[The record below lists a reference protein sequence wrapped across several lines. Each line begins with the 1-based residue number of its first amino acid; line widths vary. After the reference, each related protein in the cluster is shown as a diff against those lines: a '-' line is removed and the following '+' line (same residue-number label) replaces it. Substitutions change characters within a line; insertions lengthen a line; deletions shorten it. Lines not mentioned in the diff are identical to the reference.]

1 MFLIMLTW
9 GSFRKGQEKRWAPSV
24 LELLLPVLFLAYS
37 FPLPGTTT
45 TVLCRSAG
53 FIIPRPEIP
62 LLSCFLFYLLPSPI
76 LSVSSRQLMRRG

>member
-9 GSFRKGQEKRWAPSV
+9 GSFRSGPGEEAAPSV
-24 LELLLPVLFLAYS
+24 LELLLLVLLLAYS
-37 FPLPGTTT
+37 FPFTGTTT

-62 LLSCFLFYLLPSPI
+62 LLSCFLLYLLPSPI